1 MYTGKY
7 FIEKLGMKELPEGGH
22 FVRAITSAET
32 EQDGKKRYT
41 SIYFVLKDREESLF
55 HKLKSDE
62 IWYFQAG
69 TSLVLYIIDKEG
81 NLRQEKL
88 GLDVE
93 RGERPQI
100 LIEKGN
106 IFGAVMD
113 GTGFSLIGC
122 MVTPGYEDDDFE
134 LMEREELVAQY
145 PQYESIIKKLTK

>member
-7 FIEKLGMKELPEGGH
+7 FIEKLGMNDLPEGGH

-32 EQDGKKRYT
+32 DTNGKKKYT

-55 HKLKSDE
+55 HRLKSDE

-69 TSLVLYIIDKEG
+69 TSLVMYIIDKEG
-81 NLRQEKL
+81 NMRQEKL

-93 RGERPQI
+93 RGEMPQV
-100 LIEKGN
+100 LVKNGE

-122 MVTPGYEDDDFE
+122 MVTPGYEDEDFE
-134 LMEREELVAQY
+134 LLDRADLLAQY
-145 PQYESIIKKLTK
+145 PQYESVIKKLTK